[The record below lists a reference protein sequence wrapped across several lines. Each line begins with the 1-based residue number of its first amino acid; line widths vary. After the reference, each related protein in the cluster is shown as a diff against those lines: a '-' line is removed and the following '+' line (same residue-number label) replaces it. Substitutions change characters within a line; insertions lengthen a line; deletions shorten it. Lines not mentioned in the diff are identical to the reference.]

1 MAPRSTPYYRSFP
14 LAACN
19 GNGPAQM
26 TIGIVIIGRNEGER
40 FQNCIRSLQGGPDRV
55 VYVDS
60 GSTDQS
66 VSTAKDAGFQVE
78 TLPADRPFTAARA
91 RNAGYRRLVQKFP
104 DTTFIQFMDGDCQ
117 LDAGW
122 LKAGL
127 EFLNNQP
134 DVALAFGR
142 RRELF
147 PDASIYNAMCDLEWN
162 TPIGERQE
170 CGGDCLVRRTAF
182 DDAGGYRDDLIAGE
196 EPEMCLR
203 LREKGWR
210 IWRLDAEMT
219 LHDAD
224 LQRFSQWWKRSV
236 RAGHAFAE
244 VSWLHR
250 NSPKRIWQRNVVRA
264 VLWGAGLPTVTLV
277 AGLFHPAFLL
287 LFLLY
292 PLQLVRLILRSIR
305 AGHPAAIGC
314 FELLGKSAELQ
325 GVLKYHWN
333 RLLMRRTKLIEY
345 KK

>member
-1 MAPRSTPYYRSFP
+1 MAPRLTPFYRYFP
-14 LAACN
+14 LAECN
-19 GNGPAQM
+19 GDGPAQM

-40 FQNCIRSLQGGPDRV
+40 FQNCIRSLEGVSDRV

-60 GSTDQS
+60 GSTDNS
-66 VSTAKDAGFQVE
+66 VNWAKDAGFQVE

-91 RNAGYRRLVQKFP
+91 RNAGYRRLVQQFP
-104 DTTFIQFMDGDCQ
+104 DTVFIQFMDGDCQ
-117 LDAGW
+117 LDASW
-122 LKAGL
+122 LKVGL
-127 EFLNNQP
+127 DYLENHP
-134 DVALAFGR
+134 DVAVAFGR
-142 RRELF
+142 RREQF
-147 PDASIYNAMCDLEWN
+147 PDATIYNTMCDLEWN

-170 CGGDCLVRRTAF
+170 CGGDCLVRRAAF
-182 DDAGGYRDDLIAGE
+182 DEAGGYRDDLIAGE

-244 VSWLHR
+244 VSWRHR
-250 NSPKRIWQRNVVRA
+250 NSPNRIWLRNVLRA
-264 VLWGAGLPTVTLV
+264 ILWGAGLPTVTLV
-277 AGLFHPAFLL
+277 AGIFHPAFLL

-305 AGHPAAIGC
+305 AGHPAGIGF
-314 FELLGKSAELQ
+314 FEVLGKFAELQ
-325 GVLKYHWN
+325 GVLNFLWN
-333 RLLMRRTKLIEY
+333 RLGMGTIKIIEY
-345 KK
+345 K